1 MALRGDLKK
10 PLIHMLPDK
19 PGTHKLGAATGQ
31 TRWYAV
37 WGFAPWC
44 HPVRTIFFLEGST
57 DQESEHAFRN
67 LKTLEKKKES
77 KQEALSSRDAPQKVC
92 YKMIVHLL
100 PQGMALAAMKNQE
113 IL

>member
-1 MALRGDLKK
+1 MALLGDLKE

-19 PGTHKLGAATGQ
+19 PRTHKLGAATGQ

-67 LKTLEKKKES
+67 LKTLEKKRSPNK
-77 KQEALSSRDAPQKVC
+77 RPF
-92 YKMIVHLL
+92 LL
-100 PQGMALAAMKNQE
+100 AMPPKKFVTR
-113 IL
+113 